1 MRTLT
6 KLGVPLLLAAAV
18 AGLGG
23 LGAACGSNDNG
34 GDPTPMSISIEPPDA
49 MITVVNGAAVSQ
61 DYKVLVRY
69 TDGNFVDASGLA
81 LMRLA
86 DPQYGEFTRNK
97 LLVGGSGAG
106 VTKVTATVEGLT
118 GETSLTVF
126 VKRAV
131 IDPGLPGDIGDKFD
145 NATDDPALAPAIQ
158 YPADKVLVPPN
169 LGRFDVHW
177 TTANTNI
184 FELRMRNQYVDIR
197 RYSNGLIEP
206 TRPFWTQLEP
216 SEWFPIAS
224 TKTQLSLEVSGM
236 NTADTTKKGTSK
248 QVVDVT
254 NEVTRGGVYY
264 WATTEPDA
272 TILSYDL
279 EKTNTVPEK
288 LYNAGAEP
296 GGAGTCH
303 GCHTISK
310 DGSRMSL
317 TLDGNNGR
325 GTVVNLLDRS
335 LAVPVADATKWSY
348 GTFTPDATK
357 LITLS
362 NGQLSVR
369 ASEGGAILGT
379 IANAPGTRATH
390 PELSPDGTL
399 LVYAQCSGG
408 SDAFT
413 TGCGLVSRPFN
424 NADNTVGDIKV
435 LVPAGEGGK
444 NSYYPAISPDGK
456 WLAFTRSPS
465 NVDSYDEP
473 NAETWIMKVD
483 GSAPP
488 IQLAAADLGHAG
500 RTNSWARWA
509 PFAQTFGA
517 SSEPLTY
524 LTFSS
529 KRKYGVRLAAGTRPQ
544 IWMTPILTARAEAG
558 QDPSGPSFRLPFQ
571 DVAIGNHIAQWTQE
585 VVVIE

>member
-1 MRTLT
+1 MRSLT
-6 KLGVPLLLAAAV
+6 ELCVPIFLAATFAS
-18 AGLGG
+18 LS
-23 LGAACGSNDNG
+23 AACGSNDG
-34 GDPTPMSISIEPPDA
+34 GDPTPTSITIEPADA
-49 MITVVNGAAVSQ
+49 VVTVSNGVAVTQ
-61 DYKVLVRY
+61 DYKVRVNY
-69 TDGNFVDASGLA
+69 SNGDSVDGSQLA
-81 LMRLA
+81 VMQLA

-97 LLVGGSGAG
+97 LLVGGFGAG

-118 GETSLTVF
+118 GETTLTVN
-126 VKRAV
+126 VKRV
-131 IDPGLPGDIGDKFD
+131 VVDPGLPGDIGDKFD
-145 NATDDPALAPAIQ
+145 NATEDPTLAPAIQ

-184 FELRMRNQYVDIR
+184 FELRMRNQYVDVR

-206 TRPFWTQLEP
+206 TVPFWTQLEP

-236 NTADTTKKGTSK
+236 NTADTSKKGTSK

-264 WATTEPDA
+264 WATTQPDA
-272 TILSYDL
+272 TILRYDV
-279 EKTNTVPEK
+279 EKTDTVPEK
-288 LYNAGAEP
+288 LYQAGAEP

-303 GCHTISK
+303 GCHTVSK
-310 DGSRMSL
+310 DGTKMSL

-325 GTVVNLLDRS
+325 GTVVNILDRS
-335 LAVPVADATKWSY
+335 LTVPVAPTTKWSY
-348 GTFTPDATK
+348 GTFTPDTTK

-362 NGQLSVR
+362 GGQLNVR
-369 ASEGGAILGT
+369 ATDGGAILAD
-379 IANAPGTRATH
+379 IPNEPNTRATH

-413 TGCGLVSRPFN
+413 NGCGLVSRTFN
-424 NADNTVGDIKV
+424 NADNSVGPVKV
-435 LVPAGEGGK
+435 LVAAGANGK

-456 WLAFTRSPS
+456 WLAFTRSPA

-483 GSAPP
+483 GSAAP

-500 RTNSWARWA
+500 RTNSWARWV
-509 PFAQTFGA
+509 PFAQTFGTNR
-517 SSEPLTY
+517 EPLTY

-529 KRKYGVRLAAGTRPQ
+529 KRKYGVRLPNGGLPQ
-544 IWMTPILTARAEAG
+544 IWMTPVIPSRAEAG

-571 DVAIGNHIAQWTQE
+571 DVLIGNHIAQWTQE
-585 VVVIE
+585 IVVIE

>member
-1 MRTLT
+1 MRSLT
-6 KLGVPLLLAAAV
+6 KLGVPFLLAATLAS
-18 AGLGG
+18 
-23 LGAACGSNDNG
+23 LGAACGSNDG
-34 GDPTPMSISIEPPDA
+34 GDPTPTSVSIEPADA
-49 MITVVNGAAVSQ
+49 VLTVTNGVAVTQ
-61 DYKVLVRY
+61 DYKVLINY
-69 TDGNFVDASGLA
+69 SDGNSVDASQLSV
-81 LMRLA
+81 MRLA
-86 DPQYGEFTRNK
+86 DPQYGEFTRTK
-97 LLVGGSGAG
+97 LQVGGLGAG
-106 VTKVTATVEGLT
+106 VTKVTATVEGIT
-118 GETSLTVF
+118 GETTLTVN
-126 VKRAV
+126 VKRTV
-131 IDPGLPGDIGDKFD
+131 VDPGLPADIGDKFD
-145 NATDDPALAPAIQ
+145 NATEDPALAPAIQ

-177 TTANTNI
+177 TTGNTNI
-184 FELRMRNQYVDIR
+184 FELRMRNQYVDVR

-206 TRPFWTQLEP
+206 TVPFWTQLEP

-236 NTADTTKKGTSK
+236 NTADTSKKGTSK
-248 QVVDVT
+248 QTVDVT

-264 WATTEPDA
+264 WVTATPA
-272 TILSYDL
+272 TILRYDI
-279 EKTNTVPEK
+279 EKTETVPEK
-288 LYNAGAEP
+288 LYEVGGEP
-296 GGAGTCH
+296 GGSGTCH
-303 GCHTISK
+303 GCHTVSK
-310 DGSRMSL
+310 DGTKMSL

-325 GTVVNLLDRS
+325 GTVVNILDRS
-335 LAVPVADATKWSY
+335 LAVPVADNTKWSY

-362 NGQLSVR
+362 DGQLSVR
-369 ASEGGAILGT
+369 NSNGGNVLAT
-379 IANAPGTRATH
+379 IPNAPNTRATH

-435 LVPAGEGGK
+435 LVAAGENGR
-444 NSYYPAISPDGK
+444 NSYYPAVSPDGK

-500 RTNSWARWA
+500 RTNSWARWV

-517 SSEPLTY
+517 NGEPLTY

-529 KRKYGVRLAAGTRPQ
+529 KRKYGVRLPNGGRPQ
-544 IWMTPILTARAEAG
+544 IWMTPVIPSRAEAG
-558 QDPSGPSFRLPFQ
+558 MDPSGPAFRLPFQ
-571 DVAIGNHIAQWTQE
+571 NVATGNHIAQWTQE